1 LTVNSN
7 VVYIDFEGRSEA
19 KSIKNIISQVAP
31 RKLILVHGSS
41 KDTDHLAHHCY
52 EHQSLT
58 NDIYAPSIGQ
68 CLDVSSATNLFKIT
82 LTDPLVTS
90 LNIAKFGDYELSYI
104 SGVVK
109 REKIPTV
116 PDENDENVEDL
127 ENAEDKLVLDV
138 APSESIRFH
147 KPVMIGDLKLSEFRT
162 LLLSRGF
169 SAEFVSGALIVNG
182 RVIVRKDGR
191 NLKLEGGINA
201 DYFSVRRLLYEFH
214 AII

>member
-1 LTVNSN
+1 M
-7 VVYIDFEGRSEA
+7 
-19 KSIKNIISQVAP
+19 
-31 RKLILVHGSS
+31 
-41 KDTDHLAHHCY
+41 
-52 EHQSLT
+52 
-58 NDIYAPSIGQ
+58 
-68 CLDVSSATNLFKIT
+68 
-82 LTDPLVTS
+82 TS

-109 REKIPTV
+109 REKISTV
-116 PDENDENVEDL
+116 PDENDVDTEE
-127 ENAEDKLVLDV
+127 EKLVLDV
-138 APSESIRFH
+138 APSETIRFH

-162 LLLSRGF
+162 LLVSRGF
-169 SAEFVSGALIVNG
+169 LAEFVSGALIING